1 MNSDWHQVDF
11 GDGMYAQP
19 DPNDPTT
26 LYIEASGGSLT
37 RVNTV
42 TGDRKAVKPTAKA
55 GEPAYR
61 FNWTPPIHLSPHD
74 SKTVYFGGNRLFKS
88 TDRGE
93 TWTAS
98 ADLTKAQDRDKIP
111 IMGVMPSPEMIS
123 RNDGVSAW
131 GTITTVAESPVT
143 PGIVWAGTDDGNVLV
158 SRDGAKNWINVSDR
172 ISGVSKDS
180 RVTRVEPS
188 HKEAGTAYVSL
199 DRHQWDDFK
208 PYLYMTTDY
217 GQTWKQ
223 IAVGLGETGWVNVV
237 KEQPRN
243 PNVLFAGTETGLY
256 VSLNRGTQWIRL
268 KNNLPTVPVDDILIH
283 PRDNDLIVATHGRA
297 LYLID
302 DITMF
307 NDLTPEVVNSDVYL
321 FQPRTATVQL
331 SWKSE
336 SYVAQ
341 REFQGTNPPSGALL
355 SYYLKAASTG
365 DVKVAV
371 LDSAGKIV
379 REMAGGKNAGLN
391 RVVWDLRVA
400 GPEGVTEGR
409 GPFVLPGKYSV
420 QLSAGGRDVTRT
432 IDIEHDAQMPV
443 TDAERRARFTFLSSV
458 NALQGKLQSASK
470 AVATVNTS
478 ITALSDG
485 FKKTSGTPPEIVTA
499 ANAIGDKARD
509 LQRRI
514 GQQRGGGD
522 GDEGGGG
529 GGGLGGRINNLFSE
543 IDGSQPTGP
552 QQGTLTG
559 PTVIQTQRLQE
570 ATKDLN
576 AIVDELN
583 VLITKSVPDLTQR
596 MNRANVPAF
605 PMLEPITK

>member
-1 MNSDWHQVDF
+1 V
-11 GDGMYAQP
+11 
-19 DPNDPTT
+19 
-26 LYIEASGGSLT
+26 
-37 RVNTV
+37 
-42 TGDRKAVKPTAKA
+42 
-55 GEPAYR
+55 
-61 FNWTPPIHLSPHD
+61 
-74 SKTVYFGGNRLFKS
+74 
-88 TDRGE
+88 
-93 TWTAS
+93 
-98 ADLTKAQDRDKIP
+98 
-111 IMGVMPSPEMIS
+111 
-123 RNDGVSAW
+123 
-131 GTITTVAESPVT
+131 
-143 PGIVWAGTDDGNVLV
+143 GTDDGNVQL
-158 SRDGAKNWINVSDR
+158 SRDGGKTWTNVSDR
-172 ISGVSKDS
+172 MSGVPKDS
-180 RVTRVEPS
+180 KVTRVEPS

-208 PYLYMTTDY
+208 PYLYMTTDF

-223 IAVGLGETGWVNVV
+223 IAAGLGETGWVNVV
-237 KEQPRN
+237 KEHPRN
-243 PNVLFAGTETGLY
+243 ANLLFAGTETGLY
-256 VSLNRGTQWIRL
+256 FSFNRGAQWTRL

-302 DITMF
+302 DITLF

-355 SYYLKAASTG
+355 SYYLKSASG
-365 DVKVAV
+365 ADVKVAV
-371 LDSAGKIV
+371 LDSAGKVI
-379 REMAGGKNAGLN
+379 RETSGGKNAGLN
-391 RVVWDLRVA
+391 RIVWDLRVA
-400 GPEGVTEGR
+400 GPEGVNEGR
-409 GPFVLPGKYSV
+409 GPFVLPGKYTIR
-420 QLSAGGRDVTRT
+420 LSAGGHDVTRV
-432 IDIEHDAQMPV
+432 IDVEHDAQMPV
-443 TDAERRARFTFLSSV
+443 TDADRRARFTFLTSV

-470 AVATVNTS
+470 AVATINTS
-478 ITALSDG
+478 IAALSDG
-485 FKKTSGTPPEIVTA
+485 FKKTSATPPDIVAA
-499 ANAIGDKARD
+499 ANAIGEKGRD

-552 QQGTLTG
+552 QQGTLSG
-559 PTVIQTQRLQE
+559 PTAIQTERLQE
-570 ATKDLN
+570 VTKDLN

-583 VLITKSVPDLTQR
+583 LLITKSIPDLTQR

-605 PMLEPITK
+605 PMLEPLTK